1 MKLINE
7 LPLIAV
13 HLDLKTYQN
22 LRFSIQCSLPK
33 IQKTTAYQ
41 YKQTTVQYPKIHDIS
56 EYISTGNDMFEYF
69 CMNNH
74 LCIIKNVI
82 QQIPKQTINDIL
94 VELVF
99 SELEFDVEL
108 GYLLYKH
115 CDFTDLV
122 DLLFRVIETNDLN
135 FVKELI
141 GCVDITVES
150 NYAIRQACLFGYYDM
165 VKLLLENGA
174 DPSDYNN
181 DALFSAT
188 QTGSLEIVELLLRD
202 PRVDP
207 SDMDSIAFRNACS
220 NGHYEIVKSFIRDN
234 RTDFQADNNFGLG
247 VACDNGYTNIV
258 RLLSDICDPT
268 DNDYYAFKA
277 AIENGNLET
286 LKLILKQ
293 QEYDF
298 DLVGFATT
306 HNQIQIVE
314 YLLACGI
321 DPTKNDCYSLRHAV
335 KHQQIEIF
343 KLLLKDNRVDP
354 RIRNN
359 YPIGKASELGNME
372 MVQILLKYDIDP
384 YDEDYYALKASY
396 LNKHFH
402 IVNLLLQDPRLK
414 NPNILKTIFE

>member
-7 LPLIAV
+7 LHLIAV
-13 HLDLKTYQN
+13 HLDLKTYHH
-22 LRFSIQCSLPK
+22 LRFSMQCPLPK
-33 IQKTTAYQ
+33 IQKTTTFQ
-41 YKQTTVQYPKIHDIS
+41 YKQTTIQYPKIHDIS
-56 EYISTGNDMFEYF
+56 EYISTTNDMFEFF
-69 CMNNH
+69 CINNH
-74 LCIIKNVI
+74 LSIIKNVI

-108 GYLLYKH
+108 GYILHKH
-115 CDFTDLV
+115 CDFSDLV

-141 GCVDITVES
+141 GCVDITVEN

-220 NGHYEIVKSFIRDN
+220 NGHYEIVKTFVRDG
-234 RTDFQADNNFGLG
+234 RTNFEADNNFGLG
-247 VACDNGYTNIV
+247 IACEHGFVDIV
-258 RLLSDICDPT
+258 RLLVDICDPA

-277 AIENGNLET
+277 AIENGHLEI
-286 LKLILKQ
+286 LQLMLKQ
-293 QEYDF
+293 KDYDF

-306 HNQIQIVE
+306 HNQTKIVE
-314 YLLACGI
+314 YLLSYGI

-354 RIRNN
+354 RIRKN
-359 YPIGKASELGNME
+359 YPIGKACELGNME
-372 MVQILLKYDIDP
+372 MVQMLLQRDIDP

-396 LNKHFH
+396 INKHFH
-402 IVNLLLQDPRLK
+402 IVNLLLNDSRLK
-414 NPNILKTIFE
+414 NPNILATIFQ